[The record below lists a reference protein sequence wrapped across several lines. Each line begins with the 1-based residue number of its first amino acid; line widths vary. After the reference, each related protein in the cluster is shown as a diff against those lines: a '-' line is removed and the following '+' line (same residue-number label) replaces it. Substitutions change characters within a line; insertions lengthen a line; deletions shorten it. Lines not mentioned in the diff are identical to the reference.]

1 MDAVNALLVMGT
13 WFRYTISDTLLTKVL
28 MDCCVIY
35 FSIMCTHW
43 VLCCAFICVVGCT
56 KAFSTKE
63 CTLNWSLYIKGF
75 KAADISKHHNRLLK
89 QPMHDFP
96 ICIIYFNHS
105 FCLCV
110 VFIVLYQNPFWCTQD
125 HDIIKNL
132 VIL

>member
-56 KAFSTKE
+56 KASSTKE
-63 CTLNWSLYIKGF
+63 GTLNWSLYIKGF

-96 ICIIYFNHS
+96 ICIISFNHS

-125 HDIIKNL
+125 YDIIKNL